1 MKKSVWTFLALL
13 TVGVT
18 QTAWG
23 EEAPKDST
31 KVVDIEEVVVIA
43 TPPAP
48 ASPLGHFFLAGR
60 HAG

>member
-1 MKKSVWTFLALL
+1 MKKSVWTVLALL

-23 EEAPKDST
+23 EEASKDST

-43 TPPAP
+43 TPKENNR
-48 ASPLGHFFLAGR
+48 LR
-60 HAG
+60 Q